1 MVATTTCG
9 IYTAGFTSGFEDNV
23 NATQVKPCWT
33 AYDTGTGDL
42 FTYGST
48 FSVVPFGNIM
58 LRFFF
63 QANTAANSLVL
74 VSPEFSDISSN
85 KQIRFK
91 MNKRAGFEAN
101 IHFEIGTVASPTDM
115 NTFTPFNTTALT
127 QTTVVAGQ
135 WTEFTVPLTSYNN
148 TLGHHYIAFK
158 PVYDSGTAIQYIFM
172 DDFVYE
178 PVTNLATAETNKKS
192 EFTIY
197 PKPVKSELNI
207 VSETPILKVNIYNME
222 GKKILTVE
230 QKDIKKVNLTTIET
244 GNYILQAVDHKGTTK
259 NSKFIKQ

>member
-1 MVATTTCG
+1 
-9 IYTAGFTSGFEDNV
+9 
-23 NATQVKPCWT
+23 
-33 AYDTGTGDL
+33 
-42 FTYGST
+42 
-48 FSVVPFGNIM
+48 M

-63 QANTAANSLVL
+63 QANTAANSFVL

-178 PVTNLATAETNKKS
+178 PVTNLATAETNKKF

-197 PKPVKSELNI
+197 PNPVKSELK
-207 VSETPILKVNIYNME
+207 SFLKHLFL
-222 GKKILTVE
+222 K
-230 QKDIKKVNLTTIET
+230 
-244 GNYILQAVDHKGTTK
+244 
-259 NSKFIKQ
+259 

>member
-1 MVATTTCG
+1 
-9 IYTAGFTSGFEDNV
+9 
-23 NATQVKPCWT
+23 
-33 AYDTGTGDL
+33 
-42 FTYGST
+42 
-48 FSVVPFGNIM
+48 
-58 LRFFF
+58 
-63 QANTAANSLVL
+63 
-74 VSPEFSDISSN
+74 
-85 KQIRFK
+85 
-91 MNKRAGFEAN
+91 
-101 IHFEIGTVASPTDM
+101 M
-115 NTFTPFNTTALT
+115 NTFTPFNITALT

-178 PVTNLATAETNKKS
+178 PVTNLATAETNKKF

-197 PKPVKSELNI
+197 PNPVKSELNI